1 MARMK
6 VSRKSKPLEID
17 KFLGYHN
24 EPTGDTQLKIGES
37 GNMVNYYV
45 TKNWKLKKIEG
56 YKELFATL
64 GKRIQGQF
72 YGNVAG
78 SYYHLFA
85 SNGNIYT
92 LNNETG
98 VYSSIGTLTD
108 APTNFFAFGT
118 KVYIQNGV
126 EYKSWDGTTFEDVAG
141 YIPLIAINTPFGGGG
156 TDAEQLNL
164 LTGSKRQWFDG
175 DNAQSTYQLRETNID
190 SVDEVYKDG
199 VLQVITT
206 DYTVN
211 LVNGTITF
219 VVNPQVGE
227 NNVTIQWTKGTGS
240 RSLVTGHRAEMLF
253 GPGNDTRVFI
263 FGNTLEQNRYRYTG
277 ITYDDEPTAE
287 YFPSNNFSDQD
298 SENFAITDMKRTQAN
313 YFIVLK
319 ENMSRYGRYDL
330 LDDGVGGT
338 ITVFRTFDLNGVVG
352 NVAFNQ
358 CQVLEQ
364 TLHSINR
371 SSVHRW
377 DSTQV
382 DDERNAPRISSKI
395 RPDLEELDLTT
406 AITHDWQERSE
417 FWISVGKKVFIYN
430 YELLYKSEE
439 DGNRNVGTYSVL
451 NLADTPSSFIVINGV
466 MYMGTEEGNIHKF
479 DESYRD
485 FNGVLINRRWEMNF
499 YDFEANWLRKSMHRF
514 WIQLKP
520 GVRENLDI
528 TLVTNKGTETGTGIN
543 SSIRYDILDFNDI
556 DFDEFT
562 FNTSQNPQPFRI
574 KRKAKKFTNL
584 KIVFDNTNTA
594 GATILNM
601 TIKFTYQGE
610 SK

>member
-1 MARMK
+1 MARMT

-64 GKRIQGQF
+64 GERIQGQF

-78 SYYHLFA
+78 LYYHLFA

-141 YIPLIAINTPFGGGG
+141 YIPLIAINTPFSGGG

-175 DNAQSTYQLRETNID
+175 DNAQTTYQLRETNID
-190 SVDEVYKDG
+190 SVDEVTLDG
-199 VLQVITT
+199 VVTT
-206 DYTVN
+206 AYTTN
-211 LVNGTITF
+211 LTNGTITF
-219 VVNPQVGE
+219 NSAPTTEE
-227 NNVTIQWTKGTGS
+227 NNITIQWTKGTGQ
-240 RSLVTGHRAEMLF
+240 RSLVIGHRANMLF

-263 FGNTLEQNRYRYTG
+263 FGNILEQHRFRYTG
-277 ITYDDEPTAE
+277 ITYEGEPTAE
-287 YFPSNNFSDQD
+287 YYPSNNYSDQD
-298 SENFAITDMKRTQAN
+298 SENFAITDMQRTQAN
-313 YFIVLK
+313 YFIIMK
-319 ENMSRYGRYDL
+319 ENMSRYGRYEL
-330 LDDGVGGT
+330 LDDGAGGY

-358 CQVLEQ
+358 AQVLEQ
-364 TLHSINR
+364 TLHSINN
-371 SSVHRW
+371 SSLHRW

-382 DDERNAPRISSKI
+382 NDERNAPRISSKVRTDI
-395 RPDLEELDLTT
+395 EALDMSN
-406 AITHDWQERSE
+406 AITYDWQDRAEW
-417 FWISVGKKVFIYN
+417 WIAVGKKVFIYN
-430 YELLYKSEE
+430 YELMTKSEE
-439 DGNRNVGTYSVL
+439 DGNRYVGTYSPL
-451 NLADTPSSFIVINGV
+451 ELADTPTNFMVIDGK
-466 MYMGTEEGNIHKF
+466 MYFGTESGTIMKF
-479 DESYRD
+479 DKDLDD
-485 FNGVLINRRWEMNF
+485 FNGTLINRHWEMNF
-499 YDFEANWLRKSMHRF
+499 YDFEANYLRKSMQKF
-514 WIQLKP
+514 WIQLFP
-520 GVRENLDI
+520 DVRESLDI
-528 TLVTNKGTETGTGIN
+528 TLETNKGTESGTGI
-543 SSIRYDILDFNDI
+543 SQTIEYKIFNYGDI
-556 DFDEFT
+556 DYSDWSYS
-562 FNTSQNPQPFRI
+562 TSQNAQPFRI

-584 KIVFDNTNTA
+584 KLIFDNTDLD
-594 GATILNM
+594 GATVLNI